1 MRLALAVRVIVW
13 PRQMVGL
20 LGEMETP
27 PVEEGTVMLES
38 VGSVRQELAA
48 LQIPQRVLRSEPVLM
63 RRV

>member
-27 PVEEGTVMLES
+27 PVEGGTAMLKSEGF
-38 VGSVRQELAA
+38 VRQEPAPV
-48 LQIPQRVLRSEPVLM
+48 QVPQRVLLSEPVWM

>member
-1 MRLALAVRVIVW
+1 
-13 PRQMVGL
+13 MVGL

>member
-1 MRLALAVRVIVW
+1 ML
-13 PRQMVGL
+13 GL

-27 PVEEGTVMLES
+27 PVEGGTGMLKSEGSGL
-38 VGSVRQELAA
+38 QELAA